1 MGNNL
6 PGVNPRTFNDLIP
19 GVKEALQN
27 KTNITNAQCAT
38 WIQKTVNEFSENYEL
53 EELKVTGPVVTIG
66 PGLGLNGSNFE
77 YPISMFL
84 QPGDDYTKTFDP
96 VIFLSPTT
104 AQTVGLVS
112 SGTNSNSFVGYGM
125 QYMSVKAI
133 QPLLFIPG
141 GIPFKYTR
149 MGTRFWF
156 GTQPG
161 SNYQV
166 YLPYQKRY
174 PINLANVAMTQL
186 YFPAPWEQIIEYA
199 AALRG
204 AYANR
209 WSDAVKDLRAIIY
222 GDPKNPYEPGLM
234 KALMPQNERDAA
246 KSTRQVMPMVSR
258 Y

>member
-1 MGNNL
+1 MGNNQ
-6 PGVNPRTFNDLIP
+6 PGQNPRMIADLIP

-27 KTNITNAQCAT
+27 KTNITNGQCAN
-38 WIQKTVNEFSENYEL
+38 WLKKTLNEFSENYEL

-66 PGLGLNGSNFE
+66 PTLGLNGSNFE
-77 YPISMFL
+77 YPVSMFL

-96 VIFLSPTT
+96 VIFLSPTSAT
-104 AQTVGLVS
+104 SVGLVS
-112 SGTNSNSFVGYGM
+112 SGTNSSSFVGYGM
-125 QYMSVKAI
+125 SYMSPKAI

-141 GIPFKYTR
+141 GIPFRYTR
-149 MGTRFWF
+149 YGTKFWF

-174 PINLANVAMTQL
+174 PMNLTNLPQTQL
-186 YFPAPWEQIIEYA
+186 YIPAPWEQIIEYA

-209 WSDAVKDLRAIIY
+209 WPDAVKDLRAIIY

-234 KALMPQNERDAA
+234 KALLPQNERDAA
-246 KSTRQVMPMVSR
+246 KSTRSVNPVVAR